1 MGWGITG
8 TMLSGIIVWGG
19 AGWLLD
25 RWLETHFFILV
36 GVILGLGVAIY
47 LVVVKYGAVAPPSG
61 GRRPTGTTPAGSDA
75 GQGRTVRRRRDN
87 GDLQRLSA
95 RQRARSRRIGGDGFQ
110 APTVEEFY
118 PEPLVSFALLGVDF
132 EITRITLI
140 LWVATAAMIA
150 LLVAAVR
157 KPSIVPGKLQ
167 FLGESGYSLVR
178 DGIAR
183 DVIGPEGPAVR
194 ALPRLAVLLHPGEQR
209 DVHRAAGADLADVE
223 VRVPVG
229 SRGHHLGRLQLGRHP
244 RAGAG
249 RYFKD
254 AAVPPGVPIG
264 ALILVTPI
272 ELLQVFVIRPFTL
285 AVRLF
290 ANMFAG
296 HMLLAVFSLG
306 TVYLLQVGNF
316 SAIFS
321 VGAFAMALAMTFFE
335 LLVIVLQAY
344 VFTVLTAT
352 YLNGAVEPAH

>member
-1 MGWGITG
+1 VT
-8 TMLSGIIVWGG
+8 SS
-19 AGWLLD
+19 ASA
-25 RWLETHFFILV
+25 
-36 GVILGLGVAIY
+36 LGSVLA
-47 LVVVKYGAVAPPSG
+47 A
-61 GRRPTGTTPAGSDA
+61 
-75 GQGRTVRRRRDN
+75 N
-87 GDLQRLSA
+87 GE
-95 RQRARSRRIGGDGFQ
+95 GFE

-118 PEPLVSFALLGVDF
+118 PEPLVEFDLFGIAF

-150 LLVAAVR
+150 LMVAAVR

-167 FLGESGYSLVR
+167 FLGESGYSLIR
-178 DGIAR
+178 DGMAR
-183 DVIGPEGPAVR
+183 DVIGPKGLPFAPFLASLFFFILANNAMSIVPLAQISPMSKFAFPAV
-194 ALPRLAVLLHPGEQR
+194 LAIITWVIYNWVGIREQ
-209 DVHRAAGADLADVE
+209 
-223 VRVPVG
+223 
-229 SRGHHLGRLQLGRHP
+229 
-244 RAGAG
+244 GAG

-254 AAVPPGVPIG
+254 AAIPPGVPIG

-272 ELLQVFVIRPFTL
+272 ELLQVFIIRPFTL

-306 TVYLLQVGNF
+306 TVYLLTVGNF
-316 SAIFS
+316 SVIFS
-321 VGAFAMALAMTFFE
+321 PFAFLMALAMTFFE